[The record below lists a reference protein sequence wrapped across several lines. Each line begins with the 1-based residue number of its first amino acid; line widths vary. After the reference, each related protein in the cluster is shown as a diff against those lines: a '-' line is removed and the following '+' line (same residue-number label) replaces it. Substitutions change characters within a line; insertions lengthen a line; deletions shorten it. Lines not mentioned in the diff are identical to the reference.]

1 VGDRAPDR
9 GARDD
14 DRADRAGG
22 RDLVDGRDGWTIR
35 TSNGALSAHYE
46 ETIVITSG
54 APIVL
59 TASAA

>member
-35 TSNGALSAHYE
+35 TRDGARSAHAE
-46 ETIVITSG
+46 HTIVVTRG
-54 APIVL
+54 QPLVL
-59 TASAA
+59 TAA